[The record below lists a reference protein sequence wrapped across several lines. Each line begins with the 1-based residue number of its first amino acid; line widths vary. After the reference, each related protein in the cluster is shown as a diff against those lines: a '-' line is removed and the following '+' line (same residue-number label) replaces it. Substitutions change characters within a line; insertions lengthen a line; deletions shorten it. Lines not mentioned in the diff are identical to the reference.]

1 MSHPR
6 RWRRTLLRYHV
17 WLAWLVGVPL
27 LLWTVSGLVMV
38 ARPIDNVRGT
48 DLRAEQPPLPA
59 TTVYPPA
66 IHSAADSLTLKQTAL
81 GPRWIVA
88 LGDKRYAADPRDG
101 RKLPALNSAQAVA
114 AALAYRKAPARVIS
128 TTRTDADQPPLD
140 LRQARPAWGVRFT
153 DGARFYIDAD
163 TGELLAVRTDFWRF
177 YDVMWGLHIMD
188 LQEREDSHHPILV
201 VFAAISALAITL
213 AVLLMIAR
221 YMPRRRPRE

>member
-1 MSHPR
+1 MKH
-6 RWRRTLLRYHV
+6 WRRSLLRYHL
-17 WLAWLVGVPL
+17 WLGWLVGVPL
-27 LLWTVSGLVMV
+27 LLWTVSGLMMV
-38 ARPIDNVRGT
+38 ARPIEEVRGT
-48 DLRAEQPPLPA
+48 DLRAELAPLPA

-88 LGDKRYAADPRDG
+88 LGEDRYAADPRDG
-101 RKLPALNSAQAVA
+101 RRLPALDRAQAIA
-114 AALAYRKAPARVIS
+114 AAKAYRKPPARVTS
-128 TTRTDADQPPLD
+128 AGLTDALHPPLD
-140 LRQARPAWGVRFT
+140 LRQPRPVWGVRFA

-188 LQEREDSHHPILV
+188 LQEREDSHHPILI
-201 VFAAISALAITL
+201 VFAAISALATVL

-221 YMPRRRPRE
+221 YAPRRRPRE

>member
-1 MSHPR
+1 M
-6 RWRRTLLRYHV
+6 LLRYHV

-38 ARPIDNVRGT
+38 ARPIDEVRGT
-48 DLRAEQPPLPA
+48 DLRAELPQLPA
-59 TTVYPPA
+59 TTAYPPA

-88 LGDKRYAADPRDG
+88 LGENRYAADPRDG
-101 RKLPALNSAQAVA
+101 RKLPALDSAQAVA

-128 TTRTDADQPPLD
+128 TMRTDADQPPLD
-140 LRQARPAWGVRFT
+140 LRQPRPAWGVRFT
-153 DGARFYIDAD
+153 DGVRFYIDAD

-213 AVLLMIAR
+213 AVVLTIVR
-221 YMPRRRPRE
+221 YLPGRRTL

>member
-1 MSHPR
+1 VSHPR

-38 ARPIDNVRGT
+38 ARPIETVRGT
-48 DLRAEQPPLPA
+48 DLRAELPQLPA
-59 TTVYPPA
+59 TTVYPPT
-66 IHSAADSLTLKQTAL
+66 IRSAADSLTLKQTAL

-88 LGDKRYAADPRDG
+88 LGDDRYAADPRDG
-101 RKLPALNSAQAVA
+101 SKLPELDRAQAIA
-114 AALAYRKAPARVIS
+114 AALGYRKPPARVVS
-128 TTRTDADQPPLD
+128 AERTDADHPPLD
-140 LRQARPAWGVRFT
+140 LRQPRPAWGVRFA

-177 YDVMWGLHIMD
+177 YDLMWGLHIMD
-188 LQEREDSHHPILV
+188 LQEREDSHNPILV